1 MHPHSSIP
9 VTIFSGFAHLIPKL
23 LSSKMSDSKS
33 QNQNQ
38 QQQNQS
44 QSQSQRQS
52 QNQNLTFQM
61 QQQQQEAAAYANG
74 YYDYGS
80 TETGLLGKWKQ
91 AVNKTATDRSSGQ
104 FTPQKILHQVNKTK
118 LLYTIQICV
127 NVHCFAVKLLYKEAL
142 VLYIRK

>member
-23 LSSKMSDSKS
+23 LSSKMSDSKN

-38 QQQNQS
+38 QQSNIQSQNQS
-44 QSQSQRQS
+44 QRIQS

-61 QQQQQEAAAYANG
+61 QQQQQEAAAAYANG

-127 NVHCFAVKLLYKEAL
+127 NYIAL
-142 VLYIRK
+142 T